1 MIVSWNSQPTQTIVK
16 NLAFPALI
24 FLTALISCEKKPA
37 VKQIPL
43 RSSSFNLKAL
53 ADKIIAQADPTP
65 GEKVFMIGK
74 PSEFDS
80 LVVFL
85 KDGFAKSGSYYYGT
99 INVDTAKWPEEWN
112 TSLVQKAVGKSREE
126 LVKLLDTLTLGIML
140 PGPTPADAPYAAW
153 QEVMRKGKG
162 RAIHFHWAGANDID
176 GKGIPMDAT
185 TGKIYERVI
194 LETDYPSLSKVQ
206 QEFEAALRKD
216 IVTVTTPGGILTFRI
231 GDRPVT
237 KQDGEGNYWRMEK
250 ARNLIDREV
259 ELPAGAIR
267 VAPLEE
273 TVDGTI
279 GVPDGKWGDQE
290 VKGLVLTFKKGK
302 IADIK
307 AAEGADAVK
316 KVLDPY
322 KDKFL
327 LRELGVGFNPLLAIS
342 DDNQRILHYG
352 YGSGIVRLSLGNS
365 AELGGAVDVD
375 FVSIWL
381 FPNAT
386 VTVGKDVWVKEGK
399 VVK

>member
-1 MIVSWNSQPTQTIVK
+1 MK
-16 NLAFPALI
+16 KHALNALFFI
-24 FLTALISCEKKPA
+24 MVLISCEKKAA
-37 VKQIPL
+37 VKEIPL

-53 ADKIIAQADPTP
+53 ADKIIERSKPQA
-65 GEKVFMIGK
+65 GEKVFMIGR
-74 PSEFDS
+74 PNEFDS
-80 LVVFL
+80 LIVFL
-85 KDGFAKSGSYYYGT
+85 KDGFAKSGAVYLGT
-99 INVDTAKWPEEWN
+99 INVDTAQWPVDWN
-112 TSLVQKAVGKSREE
+112 TPLVQATKGKSREDIA
-126 LVKLLDTLTLGIML
+126 KILDSLDLSLGIML
-140 PGPTPADAPYAAW
+140 PGPTPDDAPYAAW
-153 QEVMRKGKG
+153 QDVMRKGKG
-162 RAIHFHWAGANDID
+162 RAVHFHWAGANDMQ

-194 LETDYPSLSKVQ
+194 LETDYPSLSTM
-206 QEFEAALRKD
+206 QEQFESAMRNEIL
-216 IVTVTTPGGILTFRI
+216 TVTAPGTKLTFKI

-237 KQDGEGNYWRMEK
+237 KQDGDASKERSMK

-267 VAPLEE
+267 VSPLEE

-279 GVPDGKWGDQE
+279 AIPDDKWGDDE

-302 IADIK
+302 IADIS
-307 AAEGADAVK
+307 ATEGADAVK
-316 KVLDPY
+316 KVLEPY
-322 KDKFL
+322 KDKYL

-365 AELGGAVDVD
+365 AELGGLVDVD

-386 VTVGKDVWVKEGK
+386 VTVGKDVWVKYGK
-399 VVK
+399 VLKS